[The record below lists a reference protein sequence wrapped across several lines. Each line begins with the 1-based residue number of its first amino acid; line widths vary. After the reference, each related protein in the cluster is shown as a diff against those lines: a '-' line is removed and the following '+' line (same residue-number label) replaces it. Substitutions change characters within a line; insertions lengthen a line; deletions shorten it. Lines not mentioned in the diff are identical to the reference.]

1 MFRVRYINNIL
12 IILYCVC
19 SFEDSLGSGQFGNVY
34 KAKWRKP
41 DGGTIDVAVKTLK
54 VDESNKEDKVRFLQE
69 AAIMGQF
76 GHTNVLRL
84 HGVVFSDTTVIQSI
98 VFITSPDTTSDRM

>member
-1 MFRVRYINNIL
+1 M
-12 IILYCVC
+12 
-19 SFEDSLGSGQFGNVY
+19 Y
-34 KAKWRKP
+34 KAKWRKS

-84 HGVVFSDTTVIQSI
+84 HGVVFSDVTVIDYIMQYHTLYCIHSL
-98 VFITSPDTTSDRM
+98 